1 MNNNTFKR
9 NIVLSFVLTIT
20 YVLLF
25 GCVATKNVKV
35 VQSVEMTESREMTFD
50 DYGLTE
56 EDIIEINQSELYQI
70 RKIKEEI
77 LVTGHKSPDSDTV
90 CSSIVYA
97 DLLNKLGI
105 KARPVVLGKINKE
118 SEYILSVAE
127 AATPEKLDDAT
138 GKYIALVDHSQYI
151 QSSDNLDK
159 ATIVSVIDH
168 HGVGSIVTGNQLVYD
183 ARPLGSTATI
193 LWIKYRDY
201 GVKYDSTIAT
211 LMLGGI
217 YSDTKGLTSDT
228 TTEADRKIA
237 AILLKESKVKN
248 EKEFYDSMYKET
260 ISHEGMT
267 DEEIYYSDYKEY
279 VTKGIKYSVAN
290 VSVYDDKEAFDIAH
304 KLKQMIRN
312 EVEKRG
318 QDFGFILISIVHDTE
333 SKTYFVGSDEKADE
347 IMEKAFGDEIT
358 RDEDG
363 DMFLHDTYAS
373 RKKIFIPNIDK
384 VLEGK

>member
-1 MNNNTFKR
+1 MKSGMFKR
-9 NIVLSFVLTIT
+9 ILVLVLIIGCAIFTGCRTIA
-20 YVLLF
+20 YVETRSN
-25 GCVATKNVKV
+25 TKDIS
-35 VQSVEMTESREMTFD
+35 SVDE
-50 DYGLTE
+50 LTPE
-56 EDIIEINQSELYQI
+56 EIIEINQSELYQI
-70 RKIKEEI
+70 RKIKDEI

-97 DLLNKLGI
+97 NLLNQLGV
-105 KARPVVLGKINKE
+105 KAKPVVLGKINKE

-127 AATPEKLDDAT
+127 VDTPEKLDDAT
-138 GKYIALVDHSQYI
+138 GKYMALVDHSQYI

-183 ARPLGSTATI
+183 GRPLGSTATI

-211 LMLGGI
+211 LMLGAI

-228 TTEADRKIA
+228 TTVADKKIA
-237 AILLKESKVKN
+237 AILLKESKVKD
-248 EKEFYDSMYKET
+248 EKEFYNNMYKGT

-279 VTKGIKYSVAN
+279 ITRGTKYSVAN
-290 VSVYDDKEAFDIAH
+290 VSVYDDKEAFDMAH
-304 KLKQMIRN
+304 KLKKIIKG
-312 EVEKRG
+312 EIEKKG
-318 QDFGFILISIVHDTE
+318 LDYGFIAISIVHDTE

-347 IMEKAFGDEIT
+347 IIEKAFGDEVVK
-358 RDEDG
+358 DEHG
-363 DMFLHDTYAS
+363 DVYLHDTYAS
-373 RKKIFIPNIDK
+373 RKKIFVPKVDK

>member
-1 MNNNTFKR
+1 MKSGMFKR
-9 NIVLSFVLTIT
+9 ILVLALIIGCAIFTGCRTIAYVETRSNTKDISSVDELTP
-20 YVLLF
+20 
-25 GCVATKNVKV
+25 
-35 VQSVEMTESREMTFD
+35 
-50 DYGLTE
+50 E
-56 EDIIEINQSELYQI
+56 EIIEINQSELYQI
-70 RKIKEEI
+70 RKIKDEI

-97 DLLNKLGI
+97 NLLNQLGV
-105 KARPVVLGKINKE
+105 KAKPVVLGKINKE

-127 AATPEKLDDAT
+127 VDTPEKLDDAT
-138 GKYIALVDHSQYI
+138 GKYMALVDHSQYI

-183 ARPLGSTATI
+183 GRPLGSTATI

-211 LMLGGI
+211 LMLGAI

-228 TTEADRKIA
+228 TTVADKKIA
-237 AILLKESKVKN
+237 AILLKESKVKD
-248 EKEFYDSMYKET
+248 EKEFYNNMYKGT

-279 VTKGIKYSVAN
+279 ITRGTKYSVAN
-290 VSVYDDKEAFDIAH
+290 VSVYDDKEAFDMAH
-304 KLKQMIRN
+304 KLKKIIKG
-312 EVEKRG
+312 EIEKKG
-318 QDFGFILISIVHDTE
+318 LDYGFIAISIVHDTE

-347 IMEKAFGDEIT
+347 IIEKAFGDEVVK
-358 RDEDG
+358 DEHG
-363 DMFLHDTYAS
+363 DVYLHDTYAS
-373 RKKIFIPNIDK
+373 RKKIFVPKVDK

>member
-1 MNNNTFKR
+1 MKISICKRTLVSLVLILSSSTFLASCNSNK
-9 NIVLSFVLTIT
+9 NIEVAKTAEIT
-20 YVLLF
+20 
-25 GCVATKNVKV
+25 
-35 VQSVEMTESREMTFD
+35 QSTETSLN
-50 DYGLTE
+50 DYGLSY
-56 EDIIEINQSELYQI
+56 EDIIAINQSELYQI
-70 RKIKEEI
+70 KNIKEEI

-127 AATPEKLDDAT
+127 VKVPEKLDDAT
-138 GKYIALVDHSQYI
+138 GKYMALVDHSQYI

-159 ATIVSVIDH
+159 ATIVSVVDH

-183 ARPLGSTATI
+183 ARPLGSTSTI

-211 LMLGGI
+211 LMLGAI
-217 YSDTKGLTSDT
+217 YSDTKGLTADT
-228 TTEADRKIA
+228 TTDADRKIA
-237 AILLKESKVKN
+237 AILLKESKVKD
-248 EKEFYDSMYKET
+248 EKEFYDNMYKGI
-260 ISHEGMT
+260 ISHDGMT

-279 VTKGIKYSVAN
+279 ITKETKYSVAN
-290 VSVYDDKEAFDIAH
+290 VSVYDDEEAFDIAH
-304 KLKQMIRN
+304 RLKKIIKG
-312 EVEKRG
+312 EVDKKG
-318 QDFGFILISIVHDTE
+318 LDLGFVLISIVHDTE

-347 IMEKAFGDEIT
+347 IMEKAFGDEIV
-358 RDEDG
+358 RDGDG

-373 RKKIFIPNIDK
+373 RKKVFVPNIDK
-384 VLEGK
+384 VIMGK

>member
-1 MNNNTFKR
+1 MKSGMFKR
-9 NIVLSFVLTIT
+9 ILVLVLIIGCAIFTGCRTIA
-20 YVLLF
+20 YVETRSN
-25 GCVATKNVKV
+25 TKDIS
-35 VQSVEMTESREMTFD
+35 SVDE
-50 DYGLTE
+50 LTPE
-56 EDIIEINQSELYQI
+56 EIIEINQSELYQI
-70 RKIKEEI
+70 RKIKDEI

-97 DLLNKLGI
+97 NLLNQLGV
-105 KARPVVLGKINKE
+105 KAKPVVLGKINKE

-127 AATPEKLDDAT
+127 VDTPERLDDAT
-138 GKYIALVDHSQYI
+138 GKYMALVDHSQYI

-183 ARPLGSTATI
+183 GRPLGSTATI

-211 LMLGGI
+211 LMLGAI

-228 TTEADRKIA
+228 TTVADKKIA
-237 AILLKESKVKN
+237 AILLKESKVKD
-248 EKEFYDSMYKET
+248 EKEFYNNMYKGT

-279 VTKGIKYSVAN
+279 ITRGTKYSVAN
-290 VSVYDDKEAFDIAH
+290 VSVYDDKEAFDMAH
-304 KLKQMIRN
+304 KLKKIIKG
-312 EVEKRG
+312 EIEKKG
-318 QDFGFILISIVHDTE
+318 LDYGFIAISIVHDTE

-347 IMEKAFGDEIT
+347 IIEKAFGDEVVK
-358 RDEDG
+358 DEHG
-363 DMFLHDTYAS
+363 DVYLHDTYAS
-373 RKKIFIPNIDK
+373 RKKIFVPKVDK

>member
-1 MNNNTFKR
+1 MDDKKLKKFHV
-9 NIVLSFVLTIT
+9 IFILILSSILV
-20 YVLLF
+20 F
-25 GCVATKNVKV
+25 GCTSTKNVEVAQV
-35 VQSVEMTESREMTFD
+35 VESTQNVEILSN

-56 EDIIEINQSELYQI
+56 EDIIEINQSELYQM
-70 RKIKEEI
+70 RKINDEI

-105 KARPVVLGKINKE
+105 KAKPVVLGKINKE

-127 AATPEKLDDAT
+127 VGVPERLDDAT

-183 ARPLGSTATI
+183 GRPLGSTATI

-228 TTEADRKIA
+228 TTVADRKIA
-237 AILLKESKVKN
+237 AILLKESKVKD
-248 EKEFYDSMYKET
+248 EKEFYNNMYKGT

-279 VTKGIKYSVAN
+279 ITKGTKYSVAN
-290 VSVYDDKEAFDIAH
+290 VSVYDDNEAFDIAH
-304 KLKQMIRN
+304 RLKKIIKG
-312 EVEKRG
+312 EIEKKEL
-318 QDFGFILISIVHDTE
+318 DFGFILISIVHDTE
-333 SKTYFVGSDEKADE
+333 SKTYFVGSDEKADD
-347 IMEKAFGDEIT
+347 IMEKAFGDEIAK
-358 RDEDG
+358 DEDG

-373 RKKIFIPNIDK
+373 RKKIFVPNIDK

>member
-1 MNNNTFKR
+1 MKSGMFKR
-9 NIVLSFVLTIT
+9 ILVLVLIMGCAIFTGCRTIA
-20 YVLLF
+20 YVETRSN
-25 GCVATKNVKV
+25 TKDIS
-35 VQSVEMTESREMTFD
+35 SVDE
-50 DYGLTE
+50 LTPE
-56 EDIIEINQSELYQI
+56 EIIEINQSELYQI
-70 RKIKEEI
+70 RKIKDEI

-97 DLLNKLGI
+97 NLLNQLGV
-105 KARPVVLGKINKE
+105 KAKPVVLGKINKE

-127 AATPEKLDDAT
+127 VDTPEKLDDAT
-138 GKYIALVDHSQYI
+138 GKYMALVDHSQYI

-183 ARPLGSTATI
+183 GRPLGSTATI

-211 LMLGGI
+211 LMLGAI

-228 TTEADRKIA
+228 TTVADKKIA
-237 AILLKESKVKN
+237 AILLKESKVKD
-248 EKEFYDSMYKET
+248 EKEFYNNMYKGT

-279 VTKGIKYSVAN
+279 ITRGTKYSVAN
-290 VSVYDDKEAFDIAH
+290 VSVYDDKEAFDMAH
-304 KLKQMIRN
+304 KLKKIIKG
-312 EVEKRG
+312 EIEKKG
-318 QDFGFILISIVHDTE
+318 LDYGFIAISIVHDTE

-347 IMEKAFGDEIT
+347 IIEKAFEDEVVKDEHGDVY
-358 RDEDG
+358 
-363 DMFLHDTYAS
+363 LHDTYAS
-373 RKKIFIPNIDK
+373 RKKIFVPKVDK

>member
-1 MNNNTFKR
+1 MKSGMFKR
-9 NIVLSFVLTIT
+9 ILVLVLIIGCAIFTGCRTIA
-20 YVLLF
+20 YVETRSN
-25 GCVATKNVKV
+25 TKDIS
-35 VQSVEMTESREMTFD
+35 SVDE
-50 DYGLTE
+50 LTPE
-56 EDIIEINQSELYQI
+56 EIIEINQSELYQI
-70 RKIKEEI
+70 RKIKDEI

-97 DLLNKLGI
+97 NLLNQLGV
-105 KARPVVLGKINKE
+105 KAKPVVLGKINKE

-127 AATPEKLDDAT
+127 VDTPEKLDDAT
-138 GKYIALVDHSQYI
+138 GKYMALVDHSQYI

-183 ARPLGSTATI
+183 GRPLGSTATI

-211 LMLGGI
+211 LMLGAI

-228 TTEADRKIA
+228 TTVADKKIA
-237 AILLKESKVKN
+237 AILLKESKVKD
-248 EKEFYDSMYKET
+248 EKEFYNNMYKGT

-267 DEEIYYSDYKEY
+267 DEEVYYSDYKEY
-279 VTKGIKYSVAN
+279 ITRGTKYSVAN
-290 VSVYDDKEAFDIAH
+290 VSVYDDKEAFDMAH
-304 KLKQMIRN
+304 KLKKIIKG
-312 EVEKRG
+312 EIEKKG
-318 QDFGFILISIVHDTE
+318 LDYGFIAISIVHDTE

-347 IMEKAFGDEIT
+347 IIEKAFGDEVVK
-358 RDEDG
+358 DEHG
-363 DMFLHDTYAS
+363 DVYLHDTYAS
-373 RKKIFIPNIDK
+373 RKKIFVPKVDK